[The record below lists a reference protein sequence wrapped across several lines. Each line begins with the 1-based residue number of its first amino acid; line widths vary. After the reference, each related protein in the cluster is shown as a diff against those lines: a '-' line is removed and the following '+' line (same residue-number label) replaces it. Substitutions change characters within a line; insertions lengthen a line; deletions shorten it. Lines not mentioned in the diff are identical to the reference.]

1 MNYVF
6 VVVGVGGTG
15 SLVARDLPKIIMDSG
30 SKMVVIDGDVVE
42 EKNMKRQAYQS
53 HDIGDN
59 KAIAL
64 SRKINTFYG
73 DICEAIDGY
82 VTKNEIVELLKSK
95 YKGCPPVLIGCVDN
109 DNTRVL
115 LEQTFQQLPEC
126 VYIDSANSE
135 YDGNVYVALKYHTG
149 KTEGKLRSQ
158 TYQLKDDVHPTE
170 KNCEEQAAAGNMQ
183 YMITNLKMATAVLE
197 HIYLLGQGKVKR
209 GVTVVRRFEEVHTDP
224 EAGA

>member
-82 VTKNEIVELLKSK
+82 VTKNEIVELLKSNIK
-95 YKGCPPVLIGCVDN
+95 DA
-109 DNTRVL
+109 R
-115 LEQTFQQLPEC
+115 
-126 VYIDSANSE
+126 
-135 YDGNVYVALKYHTG
+135 
-149 KTEGKLRSQ
+149 RS
-158 TYQLKDDVHPTE
+158 
-170 KNCEEQAAAGNMQ
+170 
-183 YMITNLKMATAVLE
+183 
-197 HIYLLGQGKVKR
+197 
-209 GVTVVRRFEEVHTDP
+209 
-224 EAGA
+224 